1 MRKVRSIFLTESQCI
16 DIVTSMNF
24 EKSKKL
30 IISRKLYIKLV
41 EYGLIDD
48 IDCNVCVS
56 TLFHSP
62 FPYSVE
68 L

>member
-1 MRKVRSIFLTESQCI
+1 MRKVRPIFLTESRCI

-30 IISRKLYIKLV
+30 IISKKLYIKLV

-48 IDCNVCVS
+48 IDCNVSVS